1 MDYVTIAVLFLLPIF
16 LLTLLGAAGVPLTQR
31 LVPVEQRKPHNVAM
45 GIIYGGLYVL
55 FGVIV
60 GFTALLV
67 LNNYNAARVA
77 VQSETVALARIY
89 ELAQQLPE
97 SKREEIQGIA
107 ESYARVVVEEEWS
120 LLPQGRSSPRAQ
132 ELSDDL
138 RSAIQEFE
146 PSTTTEQIIYT
157 QELNA
162 VNDLDED
169 RETRLLDA
177 RLRLPDILWVAL
189 VGLTICMLIFS
200 WLLGIEA
207 IRLHMLGVSVLM
219 AGIALVLCTIFVLAR
234 PYGSVLRVQPQPF
247 EAWLHAIEGTSQG
260 TSSIEGTSRRVSMP
274 EANYP
279 T

>member
-1 MDYVTIAVLFLLPIF
+1 LEYVTIAFLFLLPIF
-16 LLTLLGAAGVPLTQR
+16 LLALLGAAGVPLTQR
-31 LVPVEQRKPHNVAM
+31 LVPVEQRKPHNAAI

-60 GFTALLV
+60 GFISLLV
-67 LNNYNAARVA
+67 LNNYNAARAA
-77 VQSETVALARIY
+77 VQSESADLARIY

-97 SKREEIQGIA
+97 AKREEIQGLA
-107 ESYARVVVEEEWS
+107 ESYARVVVEQEWP
-120 LLPQGRSSPRAQ
+120 LLKQGRFSPHAQ

-162 VNDLDED
+162 VNDLDKD

-177 RLRLPDILWVAL
+177 RLRLPAILWVAL
-189 VGLTICMLIFS
+189 AGLTICMLIFS
-200 WLLGIEA
+200 WLLGVEA

-219 AGIALVLCTIFVLAR
+219 AGIALVLCTIFILER
-234 PYGSVLRVQPQPF
+234 PYGAVLRITPQPI
-247 EAWLHAIEGTSQG
+247 EVWLHKIEGTSQG
-260 TSSIEGTSRRVSMP
+260 TSPIEGASRLVSIP
-274 EANYP
+274 EADYP